1 MLLCSVSTMLLGS
14 EDILM
19 MYETPQDT
27 YNAYTKFLK
36 KKEYKKAYRCLEKM
50 LHEFPD
56 DTDLLMD
63 IVNLCLKWNKP
74 EYGKPWMVRLANIRS
89 LLSDYLILSHM
100 EAELDNIPQ
109 ARKYL
114 QEAKSLHDTQPN
126 ASMDK
131 EFKKSFSE
139 LKKFIEHREQ
149 LIAWKSFRK
158 SEPTVTRNL
167 QKETRKTA

>member
-1 MLLCSVSTMLLGS
+1 
-14 EDILM
+14 

-36 KKEYKKAYRCLEKM
+36 KQEYKKAYRCLEKM

-63 IVNLCLKWNKP
+63 IINLCLTWNKP
-74 EYGKPWMVRLANIRS
+74 EYGKPWMIRLANTRS
-89 LLSDYLILSHM
+89 LCSDYLLLSHM
-100 EAELDNIPQ
+100 EAQLDNIPQ

-126 ASMDK
+126 VSLEK

-139 LKKFIEHREQ
+139 LKKVIDNREQ
-149 LIAWKSFRK
+149 LIAWKSLQK
-158 SEPTVTRNL
+158 DEPTVIRDL
-167 QKETRKTA
+167 QKETRKTAQTQKPAVSDL